1 MNQEKFDPSG
11 LPAEQL
17 DVATLDQLLAL
28 DDGELGLITEMYEL
42 FRDDTPPRLAL
53 VEAALAQDHPVELSE
68 AAHAVKGAA
77 STMGAPRVR
86 ALAAHLEAAGRKGD
100 SVTVQSE
107 VLPLLRAEFD
117 AAVEALH
124 AFIVA
129 KRG

>member
-11 LPAEQL
+11 LPAEHL
-17 DVATLDQLLAL
+17 DAATLEQLLAL

-42 FRDDTPPRLAL
+42 FRDDTPPRLSL
-53 VEAALAQDHPVELSE
+53 VESALAQDHPVELSE

-86 ALAAHLEAAGRKGD
+86 ALAAHLEAAGRKGGSIVCQAD
-100 SVTVQSE
+100 L
-107 VLPLLRAEFD
+107 LPLLRTEFE
-117 AAVEALH
+117 AAVQALD
-124 AFIVA
+124 AFIVG